1 VSFTRTF
8 AMDANDPKTRFFART
23 MHTPDTPERAELR
36 LALREVS
43 RALIPLHRAL
53 IEAAKADYA
62 VDFEPITQPTRLL
75 HLLQE
80 DPFFAWLKPM
90 TALIVDIDEM
100 ARADFATNDVTTI
113 AARVNRM
120 FGPEPDAEFSERY
133 VPVLQRD
140 VDVAIG
146 HAAVRQA
153 AGKLRVA

>member
-1 VSFTRTF
+1 
-8 AMDANDPKTRFFART
+8 MDANDPKSRFFART

-36 LALREVS
+36 LALKAVS

-53 IEAAKADYA
+53 IEAAKAEYSADY
-62 VDFEPITQPTRLL
+62 EPIAQPTRLL
-75 HLLQE
+75 QLLQE

-100 ARADFATNDVTTI
+100 ARADFALHDI
-113 AARVNRM
+113 SAISARVDRL
-120 FGPEPDAEFSERY
+120 FGHEVDATFAERY

-153 AGKLRVA
+153 AGKLRRQ

>member
-1 VSFTRTF
+1 
-8 AMDANDPKTRFFART
+8 MDANDPKSRFFART

-36 LALREVS
+36 LGLRAVS

-53 IEAAKADYA
+53 IEAAKAEYA
-62 VDFEPITQPTRLL
+62 VDHAPVAQPTRLL
-75 HLLQE
+75 QLLQE

-100 ARADFATNDVTTI
+100 ARADFDAEDI
-113 AARVNRM
+113 AAINARVDRL
-120 FGPEPDAEFSERY
+120 FGPVADAIFAERY

-153 AGKLRVA
+153 ASKLRPA

>member
-1 VSFTRTF
+1 MSFTRTF
-8 AMDANDPKTRFFART
+8 LMDANDPKTRFFART

-53 IEAAKADYA
+53 IEAAKAEYA
-62 VDFEPITQPTRLL
+62 VDFEPVAQPTRLL

-90 TALIVDIDEM
+90 TGLIVDIDEM
-100 ARADFATNDVTTI
+100 ARADFSTDDVAGI
-113 AARVNRM
+113 ASRVNRM
-120 FGPEPDAEFSERY
+120 FGTEPDPAFAERY

-153 AGKLRVA
+153 AGKLRRA